1 MNFEDGSLNPYAIL
15 GLPFGAD
22 FDLVKAIYKSM
33 VKIYHP
39 DTFVGDKKF
48 AAQRLIELNAAFE
61 FLSDPKKK
69 KAYDTSINSKEAEE
83 DTDFTETDNSFDDE
97 TSSLMESWEFAC
109 EYHPEIPGFYNDLKK
124 LNKRSAFAFMAILVE
139 QKLYADAKKIAN
151 YLETKFLTSAFG
163 DDEAVRAIGK
173 AALLANEKQ
182 YALELNHTL
191 KKLGYSSVEQ
201 ILTKLLLKYPDFGFD
216 VLFKSK
222 KYRFLIVKAGVYKGP
237 QTDRPPK
244 PKDGPWG
251 KKGNPPSSTWVK
263 TFLKVSLI
271 FIFSFF
277 LAGSVAGII
286 RALAGIVG
294 ATFHIAF
301 LAEILIIPLSILFTY
316 LINKK
321 LGGKN
326 PVGHWKKIDF
336 LIVPV
341 IFVFCSFFSII
352 AAIAIGEAFGI
363 GIYALSSS
371 FWIPLSV
378 LFTYL
383 IHKKFRNRGKKP

>member
-216 VLFKSK
+216 VLLKSK

-237 QTDRPPK
+237 QTDKPPK

-251 KKGNPPSSTWVK
+251 KKGNPRSSTWVK

-277 LAGSVAGII
+277 LAGSVGSII
-286 RALAGIVG
+286 G
-294 ATFHIAF
+294 AAFQIAI
-301 LAEILIIPLSILFTY
+301 LEEILIIPLSILFTY

-321 LGGKN
+321 LGSKN
-326 PVGHWKKIDF
+326 PVGNWKKIDF
-336 LIVPV
+336 LIAPL
-341 IFVFCSFFSII
+341 IFVVCSFFSII
-352 AAIAIGEAFGI
+352 AAIAIGEAFGL
-363 GIYALSSS
+363 GIYTLINSLW
-371 FWIPLSV
+371 FPLSV

-383 IHKKFRNRGKKP
+383 IHKKFRNRVKKL